1 MRLMPQDIVFLL
13 KLVTQKEQSW
23 TYNSLATD
31 LGMSP
36 SEVHYA
42 AKRALASRLAIK
54 TGKDIRVHARN
65 LIEFLLHGIQ
75 YSFFPERGGISRG
88 MPTAHAAVPL
98 KDKFVTANE
107 MPPVWPDPDGE
118 VRGESFAPLHKS
130 VPYAAKKDEK
140 LYMLLA
146 LVDAIRGGSARE
158 RAAARKE
165 LEQRLSQYG
174 ERTKP

>member
-1 MRLMPQDIVFLL
+1 MFLL

-23 TYNSLATD
+23 TYNSLAMD

-88 MPTAHAAVPL
+88 MPTAHAAAPL

-146 LVDAIRGGSARE
+146 LVDTIRGGSARE

-174 ERTKP
+174 EHTKS

>member
-1 MRLMPQDIVFLL
+1 MRLMPQDILLLL
-13 KLVTQKEQSW
+13 KLVARGEQSW
-23 TYNSLATD
+23 TYNSLAME
-31 LGMSP
+31 LEMSP

-42 AKRALASRLAIK
+42 ARRAVASRLGIK
-54 TGKDIRVHARN
+54 QGKQIRVHAQN
-65 LIEFLLHGIQ
+65 LLEFLSHGIQ
-75 YSFFPERGGISRG
+75 YCFFPEKGGITRG
-88 MPTAHAAVPL
+88 MPTAHAAEPL
-98 KDKFVTANE
+98 KDQFISVNE

-158 RAAARKE
+158 RAAAREE

-174 ERTKP
+174 EHTKS